1 MVWRGFKHI
10 PTVTAHK
17 AITTGLEFCTQKI
30 SLPQQYI
37 CIRYIYMCIYITP
50 SPPWATHSVH
60 LRMYVALQMYTLA
73 HILMEKLGLWH
84 VLSMASIAGS
94 WSTSEAGLCARTR
107 DGLWDLDV
115 CVSAL
120 WMANSFLHFSFVVC
134 ILFSFIYAQCNHL
147 FTEVWSVIHVQCMR
161 GHRIRPTASDKIG
174 KYLSVLLPL
183 FLLSRLN
190 FLCLN
195 VPTESDIATLICF
208 LVLSGLLVVWT

>member
-1 MVWRGFKHI
+1 MLSAEQDGLKGIQTHSHSDCPQGNHDWLGVLHSEDFSA
-10 PTVTAHK
+10 TAVYMY
-17 AITTGLEFCTQKI
+17 QV
-30 SLPQQYI
+30 
-37 CIRYIYMCIYITP
+37 YIYVCIYITP

-120 WMANSFLHFSFVVC
+120 
-134 ILFSFIYAQCNHL
+134 
-147 FTEVWSVIHVQCMR
+147 
-161 GHRIRPTASDKIG
+161 
-174 KYLSVLLPL
+174 
-183 FLLSRLN
+183 
-190 FLCLN
+190 
-195 VPTESDIATLICF
+195 
-208 LVLSGLLVVWT
+208 